1 MLFAT
6 AKDANLKTQQE
17 RKLDLISPL
26 DYLSVNSQGIQFPHE

>member
-17 RKLDLISPL
+17 HKLDKVFL
-26 DYLSVNSQGIQFPHE
+26 DYLSANIQGIQFPHE